1 MKITKKSGGELTIE
15 YRILNARVKQFDKMI
30 TNRLV
35 VLIKR
40 YLKADKTAYMQTE
53 RSVWEA
59 VDIVAK
65 LEYIRAIEA
74 ELKDFE
80 PKQLSLDL
88 NQLQPLK

>member
-1 MKITKKSGGELTIE
+1 MKITKKSGVELTSEHKIIDA
-15 YRILNARVKQFDKMI
+15 RIKQFDKMI
-30 TNRLV
+30 TNRLI

-59 VDIVAK
+59 VDVVAK

-88 NQLQPLK
+88 NQLQPIK